1 MPPTSVQFCV
11 PQFKKDRE
19 FLERVQCRATKII
32 KEVEHLQR
40 LKEMGHFSSE
50 KRRLR
55 GDLINIY
62 KYVDGECQED
72 GARLFSVIPND
83 RTKSNRRKMEHRR
96 FDINMTK
103 NFTVK
108 VMEHWNRLPKE
119 VVGSPLVTF
128 KIHLNAFLSDLI

>member
-1 MPPTSVQFCV
+1 
-11 PQFKKDRE
+11 
-19 FLERVQCRATKII
+19 
-32 KEVEHLQR
+32 
-40 LKEMGHFSSE
+40 MGHFSSE